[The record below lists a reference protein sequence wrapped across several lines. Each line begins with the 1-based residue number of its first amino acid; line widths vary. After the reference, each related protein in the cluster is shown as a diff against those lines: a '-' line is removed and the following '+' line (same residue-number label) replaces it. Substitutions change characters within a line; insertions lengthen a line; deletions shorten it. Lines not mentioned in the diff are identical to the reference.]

1 VSAGLIHVAPGEL
14 DAAIERGLRQIMTF
28 LGVDRGNVDAY
39 VEGGPGVRIAA
50 TRPDLEPLPRVM
62 DRGETFPWASG
73 RLRRG
78 AMVRFD
84 RVAELPEEA
93 AIDAASYRRLGTRSH
108 VSIPLR
114 AGGRILGALS
124 FDSTRAERA
133 WPDELVGRLRLLS
146 EAFASA
152 LERKRTELETQRL
165 RQDLAHIGRISAMG
179 ELTASLAH
187 ELNQPLT
194 AILSN
199 AQTAERLLAGDP
211 VDLDEIRAILR
222 DIVDDDKRAGAVIR
236 RLREVVR
243 KGDLEFVSLALN
255 DVATDVAWLVRN
267 DAVTRN
273 VSLVLDLAPDLPRV
287 RGDRVQLQQVVL
299 NLVLNGLEAMG
310 APHGGDRTLVIRTVR
325 AGAGTV
331 GLEVQDSG
339 GGIDEAR
346 VDQMFQP
353 LYTTKPH
360 GLGMGLAITRT
371 MVEAH
376 GGRIEARNTPGG
388 GAAFPSGP
396 HAVGPRS
403 HRPGA

>member
-1 VSAGLIHVAPGEL
+1 
-14 DAAIERGLRQIMTF
+14 M
-28 LGVDRGNVDAY
+28 
-39 VEGGPGVRIAA
+39 
-50 TRPDLEPLPRVM
+50 
-62 DRGETFPWASG
+62 
-73 RLRRG
+73 
-78 AMVRFD
+78 
-84 RVAELPEEA
+84 
-93 AIDAASYRRLGTRSH
+93 
-108 VSIPLR
+108 
-114 AGGRILGALS
+114 
-124 FDSTRAERA
+124 
-133 WPDELVGRLRLLS
+133 
-146 EAFASA
+146 
-152 LERKRTELETQRL
+152 
-165 RQDLAHIGRISAMG
+165 
-179 ELTASLAH
+179 
-187 ELNQPLT
+187 
-194 AILSN
+194 
-199 AQTAERLLAGDP
+199 
-211 VDLDEIRAILR
+211 
-222 DIVDDDKRAGAVIR
+222 
-236 RLREVVR
+236 VR